1 MEQMRCLN
9 AAFVTAALLTLSL
22 VMPCSAKPT
31 SNASVPGS
39 FRATLTE
46 AWTVYA
52 IDVPELPEGEKYSR
66 FTVISEDGSKLVAIP
81 TVANRWVVRV
91 PPWATGGT
99 ISVIVC
105 GDGFCRPETYKW
117 STESPWFLDT
127 TILLYITLVT
137 WGTFL
142 AIRIWRNK

>member
-1 MEQMRCLN
+1 MRCLN

-22 VMPCSAKPT
+22 VMSCSAKPT
-31 SNASVPGS
+31 SNASEPGS
-39 FRATLTE
+39 FRVTLTE

-81 TVANRWVVRV
+81 TVANRWMVRV
-91 PPWATGGT
+91 PPWATSGT
-99 ISVIVC
+99 VSTIIC

-117 STESPWFLDT
+117 STTPLIGYIGYCALSFVAAIIIGFL
-127 TILLYITLVT
+127 ILLFIIV
-137 WGTFL
+137 
-142 AIRIWRNK
+142 RNK